1 MREKAFVIVLIL
13 FFFLNS
19 TPVWANSAPVYWEAS
34 PSSNVMIVE
43 EDSPISV
50 LKENLTFDF
59 RENLLEDYSIVAKV
73 NAEYTMKNT
82 SEKEITSAMVFPYFG
97 NFSGSRKPGGEV
109 LVDGSPVPYTL
120 YYGDAYRKENLE
132 EEKLD
137 LKGALNEMETGSYEP
152 VNFSLDEPGVLYQVT
167 FKNLKKDHFTGKVSF
182 SLEGSEKVFAKN
194 LNSYGY
200 SADQYD
206 IGTSVRYQDT
216 IEVFLLGD
224 ALDLIPEAHTF
235 EGVTLRENEDYT
247 VEISKK
253 SMLFQDY
260 YEEMIA
266 DSEYLGYF
274 VINNQTERN
283 FFLKNLD
290 NAFGSARLVTE
301 DDLAQFLHEERLIF
315 LYYET
320 PFQAGEEKTISISY
334 EAGGSMDRRSSKDPT
349 YTFEYLLSPAGY
361 FKDFKNLTLRV
372 LPSEGYPYV
381 ISSSLPLDKK
391 ENGEYVGVFD
401 TLPEK
406 ELTFTMYR
414 EEKITLVDRTEG
426 FLSRNFYSFLFS
438 GGVLLVFLA
447 ALIVGLGIRGLIR
460 FKRYSR

>member
-1 MREKAFVIVLIL
+1 MRKRTFMIVLFL
-13 FFFLNS
+13 FFFLCS
-19 TPVWANSAPVYWEAS
+19 IPVWANSAPVYWEAS

-43 EDSPISV
+43 DNSPITV

-59 RENLLEDYSIVAKV
+59 SENLLEDYSIVAKV
-73 NAEYTMKNT
+73 TAEYTMKNT
-82 SEKEITSAMVFPYFG
+82 SENEITSSMVFPYFG
-97 NFSGSRKPGGEV
+97 NFSGSRKPGGQV
-109 LVDGSPVPYTL
+109 LIDGSPVPYTL
-120 YYGDAYRKENLE
+120 YYGDSYRKEDQE
-132 EEKLD
+132 EDKLD
-137 LKGALNEMETGSYEP
+137 LKAALEEVETGSYEP
-152 VNFSLDEPGVLYQVT
+152 KNFSLDEPGVLYQVT

-182 SLEGSEKVFAKN
+182 SLEGAEKVFAKN

-200 SADQYD
+200 SGDSYD

-216 IEVFLLGD
+216 MEIFFLGE
-224 ALDLIPEAHTF
+224 ALDLMPEAHTF
-235 EGVTLRENEDYT
+235 EGKELTENEDYT
-247 VEISKK
+247 VEITKK
-253 SMLFQDY
+253 GMLFQDY
-260 YEEMIA
+260 YEEMVA

-290 NAFGSARLVTE
+290 DAFGAARLVTE
-301 DDLAQFLHEERLIF
+301 DDLAQFLYEERLIF

-334 EAGGSMDRRSSKDPT
+334 EAGGAMDRRSSKDPT

-372 LPSEGYPYV
+372 LPSEGYPFV

-391 ENGEYVGVFD
+391 ESGEYVGVFD

-426 FLSRNFYSFLFS
+426 FLSRNLYAFLFS
-438 GGVLLVFLA
+438 GAVFLVFLA
-447 ALIVGLGIRGLIR
+447 ALVVGLGIRGLIR
-460 FKRYSR
+460 FKRHNR

>member
-1 MREKAFVIVLIL
+1 
-13 FFFLNS
+13 
-19 TPVWANSAPVYWEAS
+19 
-34 PSSNVMIVE
+34 
-43 EDSPISV
+43 
-50 LKENLTFDF
+50 
-59 RENLLEDYSIVAKV
+59 
-73 NAEYTMKNT
+73 
-82 SEKEITSAMVFPYFG
+82 
-97 NFSGSRKPGGEV
+97 
-109 LVDGSPVPYTL
+109 
-120 YYGDAYRKENLE
+120 
-132 EEKLD
+132 
-137 LKGALNEMETGSYEP
+137 
-152 VNFSLDEPGVLYQVT
+152 
-167 FKNLKKDHFTGKVSF
+167 
-182 SLEGSEKVFAKN
+182 
-194 LNSYGY
+194 
-200 SADQYD
+200 
-206 IGTSVRYQDT
+206 
-216 IEVFLLGD
+216 
-224 ALDLIPEAHTF
+224 
-235 EGVTLRENEDYT
+235 
-247 VEISKK
+247 
-253 SMLFQDY
+253 MLFQDY

-290 NAFGSARLVTE
+290 DAFGSARLVTE

-320 PFQAGEEKTISISY
+320 SFQAEEEKTTSISY

-349 YTFEYLLSPAGY
+349 YIFEYLLSPAGY
-361 FKDFKNLTLRV
+361 FKDFTNLTLRV

-391 ENGEYVGVFD
+391 ENGEYLGVFD

-460 FKRYSR
+460 FKRHSR

>member
-1 MREKAFVIVLIL
+1 MRKKAFVIVLIS

-19 TPVWANSAPVYWEAS
+19 TPVWANSAPVYWEVS

-73 NAEYTMKNT
+73 NAEYTMKNM

-290 NAFGSARLVTE
+290 DAFGSARLVTE

-320 PFQAGEEKTISISY
+320 SFQAEEEKTISISY

-349 YTFEYLLSPAGY
+349 YIFEYLLSPAGY

-381 ISSSLPLDKK
+381 LSSSLPLDKK
-391 ENGEYVGVFD
+391 ENGEYLGVFD

-460 FKRYSR
+460 FKRHSR

>member
-1 MREKAFVIVLIL
+1 MRKKAFVIVLIL
-13 FFFLNS
+13 FFFLS
-19 TPVWANSAPVYWEAS
+19 SIPVWANSAPVYWEAS

-167 FKNLKKDHFTGKVSF
+167 FKNLKKDHFTGKLSF

-224 ALDLIPEAHTF
+224 ALNLIPEAHTF

-290 NAFGSARLVTE
+290 DAFGSARLVTE

-320 PFQAGEEKTISISY
+320 SFQAEEEKTTSISY

-361 FKDFKNLTLRV
+361 FKDFTNLTLRV

-391 ENGEYVGVFD
+391 ENGEYLGLFD

-426 FLSRNFYSFLFS
+426 FLYRNLYAFVFS
-438 GGVLLVFLA
+438 GAVFLVFLA
-447 ALIVGLGIRGLIR
+447 ALIVGLGIRGLIW
-460 FKRYSR
+460 FKRHSR

>member
-1 MREKAFVIVLIL
+1 MRKKAFVIVLIL

-59 RENLLEDYSIVAKV
+59 RENLLKDYSIVAKV

-167 FKNLKKDHFTGKVSF
+167 FKNLKKDHFTGKLSF

-194 LNSYGY
+194 LNGYGY

-224 ALDLIPEAHTF
+224 ALNLIPEAHTF

-290 NAFGSARLVTE
+290 DAFGSARLVTE

-320 PFQAGEEKTISISY
+320 SFQAEEEKTTSISY

-361 FKDFKNLTLRV
+361 FKDFTNLTLRV

-391 ENGEYVGVFD
+391 ENGEYLGVFD

-460 FKRYSR
+460 FKRHSR

>member
-1 MREKAFVIVLIL
+1 MRKKAFVIVLIL
-13 FFFLNS
+13 FFFLS
-19 TPVWANSAPVYWEAS
+19 SIPVWANSAPVYWESS
-34 PSSNVMIVE
+34 PSSNVMIVK

-82 SEKEITSAMVFPYFG
+82 SEKGITSAMVFPYFG

-290 NAFGSARLVTE
+290 DAFGSASLVTE

-334 EAGGSMDRRSSKDPT
+334 EAGGAMDRRSSKDPT

-361 FKDFKNLTLRV
+361 FKDFTNLTLRV

-391 ENGEYVGVFD
+391 ENGEYLGVFD

-406 ELTFTMYR
+406 ELTFTLYR

-426 FLSRNFYSFLFS
+426 FLSRNLYAFLFS

-460 FKRYSR
+460 FKRHSR